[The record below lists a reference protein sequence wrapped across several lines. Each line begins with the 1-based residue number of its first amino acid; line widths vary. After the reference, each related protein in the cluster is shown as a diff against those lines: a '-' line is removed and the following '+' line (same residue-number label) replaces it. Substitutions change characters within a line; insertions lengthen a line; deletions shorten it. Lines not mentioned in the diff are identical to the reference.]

1 MRCNDL
7 LNTRILSVMQ
17 ALEDA
22 NDTITVRKI
31 CRALDKHPS
40 VVHSRLRKLR
50 AAGRVDWKPGKSG
63 TLHLVRRIGFTLAEL
78 EAAKRAR
85 TAKSA

>member
-1 MRCNDL
+1 MRRNGL
-7 LNTRILSVMQ
+7 LNTRILNVMQ

-22 NDTITVRKI
+22 NDTITVRKL
-31 CRALDKHPS
+31 CRVLGKQPS
-40 VVHSRLRKLR
+40 VMDARLRKLR
-50 AAGRVDWKPGKSG
+50 DAGYVDWVPGKSG

-85 TAKSA
+85 MAKTA